1 LHFEG
6 PKGQQ
11 AEGHFI
17 FPRSV
22 ILIIAA
28 GKVFIN
34 PLARRQLPCSLL
46 AAGTA
51 GPEHPDDLSAVCWNT
66 TGSQQLLF
74 TEQIT
79 GFGTKL
85 ALN

>member
-1 LHFEG
+1 M
-6 PKGQQ
+6 
-11 AEGHFI
+11 
-17 FPRSV
+17 
-22 ILIIAA
+22 
-28 GKVFIN
+28 
-34 PLARRQLPCSLL
+34 L

-51 GPEHPDDLSAVCWNT
+51 GPEDGDDLSTICWNT

-74 TEQIT
+74 KEQIT